1 MSPVDRFFNILMWI
15 IIGAIAFTILVP
27 GGKSSLGLFQ
37 TGWSGFNG
45 SLSIITG
52 QKNAFTGASN
62 G

>member
-1 MSPVDRFFNILMWI
+1 MSPIDRAFNVLMWI

-27 GGKSSLGLFQ
+27 GGPYSLGLFR
-37 TGWSGFNG
+37 TAWSGFNG

-52 QKNAFTGASN
+52 QNNAFTKG